1 MSFII
6 RVVSGFFKGIYRSV
20 VFLGSLFFCL
30 LCLLVLGFIGVSFF
44 YSDDFTIADNSI
56 LKLTISGNIVEQ
68 QTREEPYMNYAGLLM
83 GLPDQPRETLLQD
96 VLDTI
101 DYAENDP
108 HITAILLDLE
118 DMGGAGLNQLEA
130 IGSALASFKKT
141 GKPLISIED
150 NYSQS
155 QYYLAAHSS
164 SIFLNPM
171 GSVNLHGFGM
181 YRFYFKDALEKLKVN
196 FHVFRVGDHKSAV
209 EPLTRNS
216 MSGEDRSQSREW
228 LSALWQNYIDD
239 VSAQRSLKPEDINRY
254 INAVPENLN
263 EVDGDLALL
272 ALNSGLV
279 DGVKTRREIRSYL
292 VETVNAANED
302 DVSFVSFGDYRN
314 LIPSSYQTDTDNRDQ
329 IGLIVAAGTITDGYS
344 HPGTIGAETI
354 TSLLRQAR
362 DNENIKAV
370 VMRVNTGGG
379 SAFAS
384 ELIRQELIELKK
396 SGKPVL
402 VSMGSYAASG
412 GYWISA
418 DADEIWASASTL
430 TGSIGIF
437 MAFPTFEELLKS
449 GGIHRDGVGTTNL
462 SAGIDLSRPLSGE
475 MNDAIQLVL
484 ENGYDRFISLVA
496 SGRNLDR
503 TKVEELAHGKV
514 YAGVKAQKLGLVDE
528 IGNLDQTIGA
538 AAIKAGL
545 DDYEVTQLLP
555 ELSFRSMILSR
566 INSTLHSVLG
576 SLVSQSSWLAPLYK
590 AAQPITSVVQRFLI
604 FPDPNGMYAHCM
616 IGYF

>member
-6 RVVSGFFKGIYRSV
+6 RVVSGFFKGIYRGV

-314 LIPSSYQTDTDNRDQ
+314 LIPSSYQTDTDNKDQ

-503 TKVEELAHGKV
+503 AKVEELAHGKV

-555 ELSFRSMILSR
+555 ELSFRSMILSK